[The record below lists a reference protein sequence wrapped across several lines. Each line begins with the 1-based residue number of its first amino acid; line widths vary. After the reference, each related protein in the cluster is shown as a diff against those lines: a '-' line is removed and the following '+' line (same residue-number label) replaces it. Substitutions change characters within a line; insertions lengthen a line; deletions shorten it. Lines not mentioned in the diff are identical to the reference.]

1 MKKCPK
7 CEKLMSDNS
16 SFCDNCGT
24 SLEGVETDTEI
35 LDNIQTVSTIPEEQT
50 EELDPIEETTPETV
64 PETEAETVPETEP
77 ETVPE
82 TEAETVPETEPE
94 TVPETEAETIPE
106 TVPETK
112 PPKKSK
118 KAKKENE
125 PETVPET
132 TVETVPE
139 TEPETVPETTVPETE
154 PETVPETAAETV
166 PETEPETVPE
176 TAAATVPETVPET
189 TVETEPATMVETI
202 PETVPVTVVET
213 IPETQPVTIP
223 VIVPE
228 TQPVVI
234 PMPSPQPQTVAV
246 PMKATQAIP
255 IQQPEIE
262 QPEEEDENDMRATVS
277 LVLGI
282 TSLVLCGFLPIAG
295 VGLLMAI
302 LASDK
307 SKQKIPALIL
317 NIISIVIGIIA
328 LIIFVRFVSTAKDV
342 DTGGKVFYGDGYILR
357 YDTSWK
363 ATMMDEDRIAL
374 KYNGEESYFIQ
385 VGQSNLD
392 ETIEC
397 DFQKA
402 SCKATMYNDF
412 YTYWKEDID
421 ENLGLIKDS
430 SFIHLK
436 DDIYY
441 ATYNY
446 SLKKTGEI
454 KGKYYLIV
462 SKEKNSVLSF
472 VSNVSEDELATLN
485 PAILDLLQTIE
496 IDKQVSQEE
505 SMGQTLEKL
514 SSWNQYSDL
523 RKDALGRKNTIYGEF
538 RILSDSSSYWVFKN
552 GEFWWYKSEKDLK
565 DNYWYGKM
573 TVKTGKN
580 GMKLVGLEESKL
592 EAILDQSNGKLSSSD
607 VYAIKMT
614 PKKIISGGEDK
625 SDTNIPEGTEW
636 KFVWILVDHGD
647 EGIEAQ
653 VVNVDTADT
662 SYFVK
667 VKD

>member
-16 SFCDNCGT
+16 SFCDKCGT

-35 LDNIQTVSTIPEEQT
+35 LDNIQTVSTIPAEEQT
-50 EELDPIEETTPETV
+50 EELDPIEETESETVPETEAETVPETEPETV
-64 PETEAETVPETEP
+64 PETETETVPETEP

-94 TVPETEAETIPE
+94 TVPETEAETVPETEPSTKPPKKVKKAKKEPETTPE
-106 TVPETK
+106 TVPETTVETV
-112 PPKKSK
+112 PKT
-118 KAKKENE
+118 E

-139 TEPETVPETTVPETE
+139 TEI
-154 PETVPETAAETV
+154 
-166 PETEPETVPE
+166 
-176 TAAATVPETVPET
+176 ATV
-189 TVETEPATMVETI
+189 VETI
-202 PETVPVTVVET
+202 PETSPATVVET

-223 VIVPE
+223 AIVPE

-234 PMPSPQPQTVAV
+234 QTPSPQPQTVAV
-246 PMKATQAIP
+246 PIEATQAIP
-255 IQQPEIE
+255 VQQPEIE
-262 QPEEEDENDMRATVS
+262 QQEEEAENDMRATVS

-282 TSLVLCGFLPIAG
+282 TSIVLCGFLPIAG

-302 LASDK
+302 LASNK

-446 SLKKTGEI
+446 SLKKTGEV

-472 VSNVSEDELATLN
+472 VSTVSEDELAILN

-552 GEFWWYKSEKDLK
+552 GEFWWYKSESNLK

-580 GMKLVGLEESKL
+580 GMKLVGLDESKL

-625 SDTNIPEGTEW
+625 SDTNIPEGTTW